1 MSTKPAL
8 VFGSDHAGL
17 ALKRVLQ
24 KRAEELGYTVTDVGT
39 HDEASTDYPDWAH
52 RVAAQVVAG
61 QGWGVL
67 VCGTGI
73 GMSISAN
80 RHKGVRAALCGDVFS
95 AKMTRAHN
103 DANVLS
109 KDGREIRRRRE
120 CEACTRRFTTYER
133 VEESMPLVIKRDG
146 RREPFDRNKIERGL
160 QFAVAKRQVSLDQV
174 KATAEQIEREIEA
187 LGVAEIESRTIGE
200 RVLPKLRALDQVA
213 FVRFASIYRDF
224 RDLDELAE
232 QIDAL
237 RAPPEPIA
245 GEATGPTSAAGAGA
259 LGEPERTDEG
269 AAYDDGTAAGGA
281 A

>member
-1 MSTKPAL
+1 M
-8 VFGSDHAGL
+8 
-17 ALKRVLQ
+17 
-24 KRAEELGYTVTDVGT
+24 
-39 HDEASTDYPDWAH
+39 
-52 RVAAQVVAG
+52 
-61 QGWGVL
+61 
-67 VCGTGI
+67 
-73 GMSISAN
+73 
-80 RHKGVRAALCGDVFS
+80 
-95 AKMTRAHN
+95 
-103 DANVLS
+103 
-109 KDGREIRRRRE
+109 
-120 CEACTRRFTTYER
+120 
-133 VEESMPLVIKRDG
+133 
-146 RREPFDRNKIERGL
+146 
-160 QFAVAKRQVSLDQV
+160 AKRQVSLDQV